1 MNDKTLTNYKKY
13 IKKKILTIL
22 ILLVIVFILMILC
35 LSVGSSNMGF
45 IETLKAFFNIGDEAN
60 SIIIWR
66 IRIPRTL
73 AAIIAGSGLA
83 LAGCIMQSILKNPM
97 ASPTTLG
104 VSNGAVFGANFAIIV
119 LGAGAVST
127 STNLSVTIN
136 NPYVT
141 TICAFVFAMI
151 SAITI
156 LILSKRRKFASETIV
171 LAGVALGSLFT
182 AGTTIMQYF
191 ADDTKL
197 SSAIFWTFGDLGNA
211 TYLKDLIMFVIVFVS
226 FIYFFISR
234 WNYNALSSGDETATS
249 LGVKVSRTRFI
260 GLLLSSLICAV
271 CVSFLGIIGFIGL
284 LAPHIIKRIVGS
296 DHRFLLIASMLTG
309 SAILLLADF
318 ISRCFMQGISL
329 PIGAITSL
337 FGAPLFLWLL
347 LKRKRGGSQ

>member
-13 IKKKILTIL
+13 IRKKILTIF
-22 ILLVIVFILMILC
+22 ILLIIVFILMILC

-66 IRIPRTL
+66 VRIPRTL

-136 NPYVT
+136 NPYIT

-156 LILSKRRKFASETIV
+156 LLLSKRRKFASETIV

-211 TYLKDLIMFVIVFVS
+211 TYLKDLIMFVVVFVS

-318 ISRCFMQGISL
+318 VSRCFMQGISL

>member
-13 IKKKILTIL
+13 IRKKILTIF
-22 ILLVIVFILMILC
+22 ILLIIVFILMILC

-66 IRIPRTL
+66 VRIPRTL

-136 NPYVT
+136 NPYIT

-156 LILSKRRKFASETIV
+156 LLLSKRRKFASETIV

-211 TYLKDLIMFVIVFVS
+211 TYLKDLIMFVVVFVS

-318 ISRCFMQGISL
+318 VSRCFMQGISL

-347 LKRKRGGSQ
+347 LKRKRGGTQ